1 MINWQSKEK
10 VEIHKEQLIKLFAK
24 ELTVYPYLCA
34 RPAEEQYVRTLTDN
48 EAPLYVDMGLE
59 ELEVGPDGQP
69 TQEALQSQAEKLAEK
84 LAEQAEA
91 ANIFKEVP
99 PAQPEAPEVPP
110 STPHASTSSQAE
122 QPGYSMIFGQVGK
135 G

>member
-1 MINWQSKEK
+1 MHCFLWQ
-10 VEIHKEQLIKLFAK
+10 
-24 ELTVYPYLCA
+24 LTVYPYLCA

-91 ANIFKEVP
+91 ANIFKEVSPP
-99 PAQPEAPEVPP
+99 PAPEAPEVPP
-110 STPHASTSSQAE
+110 SAPHASTSSQAE
-122 QPGYSMIFGQVGK
+122 QPGYSMILARLEKVEWQQSALIK